1 MLYTHDA
8 GGSSPLAPTIWINK
22 QLGRTMKIAVT
33 GANGFVGSN
42 FANHFHSLGHE
53 VVAIV
58 RPDSPLN
65 LLDPDIEV
73 RRTDYQTD
81 LDAALNGVEVLIHNA
96 GAIRTRSFAQ
106 MVAANVG
113 TTRWV
118 MEAFNRSETGRRFV
132 YISSQAAS
140 HPSRGN
146 EEVSESEPSAPVDWY
161 GRTKLLAERI
171 IKAECAKEWVV
182 ARPVPV
188 FGPGEKDFLQLFKA
202 VKAGISFQIGS
213 RDQYL
218 NLIHIDELCAFISLC
233 CTHPQAAG
241 EVFFASNGKTHTH
254 REFMSLSA
262 KLLGKK
268 ALNIPIPTPLAVAA
282 FHAGELFE
290 TLTGKVTLVN
300 KQKMK
305 ELIGVN
311 WVCSIAKARSLLG
324 WDPSPDLE
332 AQLGQTFA
340 WYRDHG
346 WL

>member
-1 MLYTHDA
+1 
-8 GGSSPLAPTIWINK
+8 
-22 QLGRTMKIAVT
+22 MKIAVT

-42 FANHFHSLGHE
+42 FANHFHSQGHE

-73 RRTDYQTD
+73 RRTDYQAD
-81 LDAALNGVEVLIHNA
+81 LDTVLNGVEILIHNA

-113 TTRWV
+113 TTRRV
-118 MEAFNRSETGRRFV
+118 MEAFNRCETGRRIV

-161 GRTKLLAERI
+161 GRSKLLAERI
-171 IKAECAKEWVV
+171 IRAECAREWVV

-188 FGPGEKDFLQLFKA
+188 FGPGERDFLQIFKA
-202 VKAGISFQIGS
+202 VKAGLSFHIG
-213 RDQYL
+213 RREQYL
-218 NLIHIDELCAFISLC
+218 NLIYIDELCSFTELC
-233 CTHPQAAG
+233 CIHPRAAG
-241 EVFFASNGKTHTH
+241 EVFFASNGRTYTH
-254 REFMSLSA
+254 REFMA
-262 KLLGKK
+262 ACAK
-268 ALNIPIPTPLAVAA
+268 ALGRKKTLDIAIPVPLAVLG
-282 FHAGELFE
+282 FNAGELFE
-290 TLTGKVTLVN
+290 SLTGKVSLVN

-311 WVCSIAKARSLLG
+311 WVGSIAKARELLG
-324 WDPSPDLE
+324 WTPQPDLE
-332 AQLGQTFA
+332 ANLAKTFA
-340 WYRDHG
+340 WYKDHG

>member
-1 MLYTHDA
+1 
-8 GGSSPLAPTIWINK
+8 
-22 QLGRTMKIAVT
+22 MKIAVT
-33 GANGFVGSN
+33 GANGFVGNN
-42 FANHFHSLGHE
+42 FANHFNSQGHE

-73 RRTDYQTD
+73 CRTDYQAG
-81 LDAALNGVEVLIHNA
+81 LDAALNGVEILIHNA

-113 TTRWV
+113 TTRRV
-118 MEAFNRSETGRRFV
+118 MEAFNRCETGRRIV

-161 GRTKLLAERI
+161 GRSKLLAERI
-171 IKAECAKEWVV
+171 IRAECAREWVV

-188 FGPGEKDFLQLFKA
+188 FGPGERDFLQIFKA
-202 VKAGISFQIGS
+202 VKAGLSFHIG
-213 RDQYL
+213 RREQYL
-218 NLIHIDELCAFISLC
+218 NLIYIDELCSFTELC
-233 CTHPQAAG
+233 CIHPRAAG
-241 EVFFASNGKTHTH
+241 EVFFASNGRTYTH
-254 REFMSLSA
+254 REFMA
-262 KLLGKK
+262 ACAK
-268 ALNIPIPTPLAVAA
+268 ALGRKKTLDIAIPVPLAVLG
-282 FHAGELFE
+282 FNAGELFE
-290 TLTGKVTLVN
+290 SLTGKVSLVN

-311 WVCSIAKARSLLG
+311 WVGSIAKARELLG
-324 WDPSPDLE
+324 WTPQPDLE
-332 AQLGQTFA
+332 ANLAKTFA
-340 WYRDHG
+340 WYKDHG